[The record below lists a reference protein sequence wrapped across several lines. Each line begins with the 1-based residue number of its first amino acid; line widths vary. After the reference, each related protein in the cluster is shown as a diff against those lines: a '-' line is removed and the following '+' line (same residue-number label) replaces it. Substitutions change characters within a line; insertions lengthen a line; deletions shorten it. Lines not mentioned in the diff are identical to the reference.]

1 MDRSYLTP
9 NGKRV
14 YTVRQMLNDSLSYRI
29 VTVPISE
36 AIRTY
41 VSSFSSQ
48 KRWPD
53 FRYRHE
59 AQDVLDTFARENNL
73 TPYPEE

>member
-29 VTVPISE
+29 VTVPYSNVISP
-36 AIRTY
+36 Y
-41 VSSFSSQ
+41 NSSYSSG

-59 AQDVLDTFARENNL
+59 AQDALDTFARENDL
-73 TPYPEE
+73 EEY

>member
-9 NGKRV
+9 NRKRV
-14 YTVRQMLNDSLSYRI
+14 YMVRQMLNDSLSYRI

-53 FRYRHE
+53 FRFRE
-59 AQDVLDTFARENNL
+59 AAQAALDTFAQENNL
-73 TPYPEE
+73 AEY